1 LKEEID
7 MARIKGKSIIFEV
20 DGTEFAG
27 QVSNVTFSSAVGT
40 LGFGDYTD
48 SLDFTCAVTGF
59 QDTAAASLHSELWA
73 NPGANVT
80 ISFAPHGN
88 TTPSAAQPWF
98 TATGYAE
105 TVPDLGGTAGE
116 FFVYDINFILDGK
129 PTRVESF

>member
-1 LKEEID
+1 
-7 MARIKGKSIIFEV
+7 MARIKGKSVVFEV

-27 QVSNVTFSSAVGT
+27 QVSNVTFSSAVNT
-40 LGFGDYTD
+40 LGFGNYVD
-48 SLDFTCAVTGF
+48 SLDFTCAVSGF

-73 NPGANVT
+73 NPGATVN

-88 TTPSAAQPWF
+88 TTPSASQPWY

-105 TVPDLGGTAGE
+105 TIPDLGGTAGE
-116 FFVYDINFILDGK
+116 LFVYDINFILDGK

>member
-1 LKEEID
+1 
-7 MARIKGKSIIFEV
+7 MARIKGKSVVFEV

-27 QVSNVTFSSAVGT
+27 QVSNVTFSSAVNT
-40 LGFGDYTD
+40 LGFGNYVD
-48 SLDFTCAVTGF
+48 SLDFTCAVSGF

-73 NPGANVT
+73 NPGATVT

-88 TTPSAAQPWF
+88 SVPSAAQPWF